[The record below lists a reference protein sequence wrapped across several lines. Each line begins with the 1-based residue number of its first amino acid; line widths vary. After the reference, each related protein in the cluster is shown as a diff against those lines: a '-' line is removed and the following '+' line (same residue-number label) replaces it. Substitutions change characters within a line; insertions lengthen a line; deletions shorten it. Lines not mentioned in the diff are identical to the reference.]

1 MLLRGVLVCAIMEMQ
16 GQLFGKN
23 LDSRVRGNDKLL
35 FMKEET
41 IKTINGFLEPERM
54 VQGFG
59 VRPGDHIADFGA
71 GHGFFTIP
79 LARGAG
85 PNGKVYAI
93 DVQDSALDAIRSKAG
108 FEHLLNIEYVRADL
122 DIPGGSRLKDR
133 FIDLV
138 VMANVLFQA
147 ENKETMLREAW
158 RILREGGGLAMIEW
172 NASSDAPVGPPAQI
186 RIKKE
191 TSRATALQ
199 AGFEY
204 DREFAAGGHHYGLL
218 FIKK

>member
-1 MLLRGVLVCAIMEMQ
+1 
-16 GQLFGKN
+16 
-23 LDSRVRGNDKLL
+23 
-35 FMKEET
+35 
-41 IKTINGFLEPERM
+41 M
-54 VQGFG
+54 VAGFG

-79 LARGAG
+79 LARATG
-85 PNGKVYAI
+85 PNGKVYAV

-122 DIPGGSRLKDR
+122 DTPGGSRLKDR

-147 ENKETMLREAW
+147 EHKDTMLREAW

-172 NASSDAPVGPPAQI
+172 DVSLDTPLGPPAPM
-186 RIKKE
+186 RLKKE
-191 TSRATALQ
+191 TSRAAALQ

-204 DREFAAGGHHYGLL
+204 DREFGAGGHHYGLL
-218 FIKK
+218 FVKK